1 MSFNN
6 QLREKLLP
14 VVPIV
19 EPNIYKG
26 DALEYIDFAYSE
38 RGGCF
43 GDDEPDENILSV
55 QVHYYLPHGQNP
67 KAKKRLIRQAL
78 FELGGTWPEITNASD
93 EEGQHYVFEFDCVE
107 ENDDGQL

>member
-1 MSFNN
+1 MSFDS
-6 QLREKLLP
+6 RMRDKLLSIVP
-14 VVPIV
+14 VV
-19 EPNIYKG
+19 EPNIYDG
-26 DALEYIDFAYSE
+26 EALEYIVFAYSE

-55 QVHYYLPHGQNP
+55 QVNYYLPHGQNP

-93 EEGQHYVFEFDCVE
+93 EEGQHYVFEFECTE
-107 ENDDGQL
+107 EEDDGQL

>member
-1 MSFNN
+1 MSFDS

-14 VVPIV
+14 IIPIV

-26 DALEYIDFAYSE
+26 EALEYLEFSYSE
-38 RGGCF
+38 RGDCF
-43 GDDEPDENILSV
+43 GDDEPDANILSV

-67 KAKKRLIRQAL
+67 KAKKRLIQQAL

-93 EEGQHYVFEFDCVE
+93 KEGQHYVFEFECAE
-107 ENDDGQL
+107 EDEDGQL